1 MTAAGRLVT
10 EAEARGEAKG
20 RAEGEA
26 RLLLKQLSTRY
37 GTLDP
42 EIHQRV
48 ENATTEQIELWSIR
62 LIQGNPEL
70 DDIFA

>member
-48 ENATTEQIELWSIR
+48 ENATTDDIELWATR
-62 LIQGNPEL
+62 FAQGAATLN
-70 DDIFA
+70 DIFA